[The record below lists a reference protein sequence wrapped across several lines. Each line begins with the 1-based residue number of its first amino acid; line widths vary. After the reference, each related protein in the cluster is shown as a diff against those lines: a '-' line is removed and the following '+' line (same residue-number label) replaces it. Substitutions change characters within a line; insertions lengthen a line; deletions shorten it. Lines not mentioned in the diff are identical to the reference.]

1 MRIKPSTVVKSLGVT
16 LDGGLTFDQHIANVC
31 KASYFH
37 IRALRH
43 VRKSLPDDVA
53 KTVACSIVGSR
64 IDYCNALLVG
74 MSDSNFAKL
83 QRVQNTLARVVLGLR
98 KFEHI
103 TPALIELH
111 WLAVKQRVT
120 FKLAILTMKTIH
132 SGQPTYLRDLVN
144 AYEPVRTLRSSSQH
158 LYLTRQC

>member
-1 MRIKPSTVVKSLGVT
+1 
-16 LDGGLTFDQHIANVC
+16 
-31 KASYFH
+31 
-37 IRALRH
+37 
-43 VRKSLPDDVA
+43 
-53 KTVACSIVGSR
+53 
-64 IDYCNALLVG
+64 

-111 WLAVKQRVT
+111 WLPVKQRVT
-120 FKLAILTMKTIH
+120 FKLATLTMKTVH

-158 LYLTRQC
+158 LLCVGRTRTVTAARSFRHSSATIWNSLPAEIRDCTAVDNFKRKLKTHLFKLAFAA